1 MATSYEPYGSIPE
14 MDALVDSTSLDDWL
28 KAAEAGYGLEKLIQ
42 KDNGVLH
49 SAIAEQNYG
58 FNILKSS
65 PDEVVRSIVAKHCP
79 ESMLEDMKSDSSFI
93 VRDVI
98 LNERQY
104 DVEWFANKDPD
115 KDLRADAQKIL
126 DERNAHQAL
135 INHGKELIEEEIAN
149 HPDGYDIYFNYDD
162 NIGEER
168 LLRDYEEYCERIST
182 PDEPYSLENMLYTS
196 VYEDWNLYDRE
207 DDELDYFY
215 EHLSNDD
222 KEAVDAYIS
231 ELGYDNIIETVN
243 NEYGS
248 VGVKFDLNDI
258 MGEYKVN
265 LMFGTGTEKNLDMG
279 SIYNMFRGYNSE
291 TKKDFETFQD
301 YAEGIA
307 TENSDS
313 LVARFDNA
321 LTYLIIQQ
329 GHTVAEV
336 AEDFY
341 AYSKSNTH
349 ISESPFV
356 QSIVNEM
363 VEFDYSM
370 QELTALIKIST
381 VDDLAVLESAARG
394 RGDITLS
401 QDTMMG
407 IYNEWNGSG
416 SCLEIELEKPLTIP
430 ARMVRNVQIENAT
443 HQLHPYEYTVDET
456 YGLVGSC
463 WKGQASLDE
472 SKESLVL
479 SNSDFVK
486 IASEIQDRAETGKTE
501 DKTREEHAER

>member
-1 MATSYEPYGSIPE
+1 MATSFEPYGSIPE

-28 KAAEAGYGLEKLIQ
+28 KAADAGYGLEKLIL

-104 DVEWFANKDPD
+104 DVEWFANNDPD
-115 KDLRADAQKIL
+115 KDLRTDAQKIL

-135 INHGKELIEEEIAN
+135 INHGKELIDEEITS
-149 HPDGYDIYFNYDD
+149 HPDGYDIYFNYNDTMS
-162 NIGEER
+162 EECI
-168 LLRDYEEYCERIST
+168 LKAYESYCEQLST
-182 PDEPYSLENMLYTS
+182 PDEPYSLENMLYNS
-196 VYEDWNLYDRE
+196 IYEDWDLFTRE
-207 DDELDYFY
+207 DDCLDYFY
-215 EHLSNDD
+215 DHLSSDD
-222 KEAVDAYIS
+222 RAAVDAYTEELDYSDFKDLIS
-231 ELGYDNIIETVN
+231 

-248 VGVKFDLNDI
+248 VGVKFDLNDT
-258 MGEYKVN
+258 MGDYKVN
-265 LMFGTGTEKNLDMG
+265 LMFGTGPEKNTDMG
-279 SIYNMFRGYNSE
+279 SIHDMFIGYNKE
-291 TKKDFETFQD
+291 TNEDYITFQE
-301 YAEGIA
+301 YADGIA
-307 TENSDS
+307 KEAPDELIN
-313 LVARFDNA
+313 RFDNA
-321 LTYLIIQQ
+321 MSYLIIQQ

-341 AYSKSNTH
+341 AYSNCKTH

-401 QDTMMG
+401 QDTVIG
-407 IYNEWNGSG
+407 LYNEWEGAGSL
-416 SCLEIELEKPLTIP
+416 LEIELEKPLTIP
-430 ARMVRNVQIENAT
+430 SRMVRNVQIEKAT
-443 HQLHPYEYTVDET
+443 HQMHPSEYTVGET
-456 YGLVGSC
+456 CDLIGSC
-463 WKGQASLDE
+463 WKGQASLDD
-472 SKESLVL
+472 SKEAVYL
-479 SNSDFVK
+479 SRDDFIN
-486 IASEIQDRAETGKTE
+486 IATEIHEKTKNHQTK
-501 DKTREEHAER
+501 DNLRDVHTER